1 MQYSFG
7 DSDLAAQRLEV
18 LAGVFADTTAA
29 FINETVADRPR
40 VAVDL
45 GCGPGHT
52 THLLARL
59 LGCEC
64 VVGLD
69 NSEHFIA
76 LAQLTA
82 TDRVSFRLHDVTAI
96 PFPIESIDLLFSRYV
111 LSHLED
117 PLGMVMDWITQ
128 LRPGGL
134 LLVEEPERINTR
146 NTVFRQ
152 YLDIVEAM
160 MFHGGGRLYVG
171 RDLEG
176 LKRTDDLVQKISGVR
191 PLSVQTH
198 RAAALFYLNIQ
209 TWKHQP
215 FVKENYQASDIEA
228 LEGDLQQ
235 LAARTQ
241 SEMEI
246 QWGLRQIVF
255 ERT

>member
-18 LAGVFADTTAA
+18 LADVFADTTAA
-29 FINETVADRPR
+29 FINEMVTTRPR

-59 LGCEC
+59 LRCEH

-76 LAQLTA
+76 LAQQTA
-82 TDRVSFRLHDVTAI
+82 TDRVSFRLHDVTTI
-96 PFPIESIDLLFSRYV
+96 PLPVDSIDLLSGRFL

-134 LLVEEPERINTR
+134 LLVEEPESINTR

-160 MFHGGGRLYVG
+160 MFHRGGRLYVG
-171 RDLEG
+171 RDLKG

-198 RAAALFYLNIQ
+198 RAAAMFYLNIQ

-228 LEGDLQQ
+228 IEGDLQQ
-235 LAARTQ
+235 LASKTQ
-241 SEMEI
+241 SEIEI

>member
-18 LAGVFADTTAA
+18 LADVFASTTVA
-29 FINETVADRPR
+29 FINEMVASKPC
-40 VAVDL
+40 VVVDL

-59 LGCEC
+59 LPCER

-76 LAQLTA
+76 LAEQTA

-96 PFPIESIDLLFSRYV
+96 PFPIDSIDLLFGRFL
-111 LSHLED
+111 LSHLDD

-176 LKRTDDLVQKISGVR
+176 LKRTDDLVQKISGMR

-198 RAAALFYLNIQ
+198 RAAAMFYLNIQ

-215 FVKENYQASDIEA
+215 FIKENYQASDIEA

-235 LAARTQ
+235 LATRTQ